1 MFGVL
6 FLTTPKNILWEYK
19 LHEKLIMKKEKKKK
33 KEAFSLVSDIDVEK
47 T

>member
-6 FLTTPKNILWEYK
+6 FLTTPKNILCEYK
-19 LHEKLIMKKEKKKK
+19 LHEKLIMKKEKKK